1 MVIEISE
8 TLTRE
13 QALQIVPDGC
23 KVNWHNK
30 TLRWYAYT
38 ATNFYDPVAK
48 RSKEKRVTIGH
59 IDESGQFVYS
69 KHYLMTQKLH
79 ELQTGDGSHSQNTIE
94 ILSSQADKLVNDP
107 RKNPNRCIYKL
118 HHVLIISI
126 LASLSGL
133 TSAVGIADYW
143 RTHHEYLKSILPD
156 LPQQNISHDTVRR
169 LLCLLEP
176 TEILKVL
183 KSALDDFYQKLPQAV
198 ISMDGQMIKATRN
211 SAQDCDGRYVLN
223 FYDTD
228 CGLALFQELVGEK
241 KSEVSH
247 AKAIVKSLDLA
258 GCIVTADA
266 LHTKT
271 AFVKELC
278 RAKADYCLAV
288 KKNNKT
294 LYNEMADGFEFSKTI
309 TQTLEA
315 TVEKGHGRLETR
327 QIYLLPTTILSESTR
342 KQWQGLEEGTLVKCV
357 AERTQMSTGETST
370 DIRYFICSL
379 DFNHRYIGEQIK
391 RAVRRHWAV
400 ENELHY
406 VLDVDFQQDKT
417 QCKNMNY
424 LQNRTTLNKIG
435 FNYISQLRTLQEEET
450 GKSSDSVKR
459 MMIGL
464 NTPKTALEAIT
475 KILSQA
481 RLQNS

>member
-1 MVIEISE
+1 M
-8 TLTRE
+8 
-13 QALQIVPDGC
+13 
-23 KVNWHNK
+23 
-30 TLRWYAYT
+30 
-38 ATNFYDPVAK
+38 
-48 RSKEKRVTIGH
+48 
-59 IDESGQFVYS
+59 
-69 KHYLMTQKLH
+69 
-79 ELQTGDGSHSQNTIE
+79 
-94 ILSSQADKLVNDP
+94 
-107 RKNPNRCIYKL
+107 
-118 HHVLIISI
+118 
-126 LASLSGL
+126 
-133 TSAVGIADYW
+133 
-143 RTHHEYLKSILPD
+143 
-156 LPQQNISHDTVRR
+156 
-169 LLCLLEP
+169 LEP

-271 AFVKELC
+271 AFVRELC

-327 QIYLLPTTILSESTR
+327 QIYFLPTTILSESTR
-342 KQWQGLEEGTLVKCV
+342 
-357 AERTQMSTGETST
+357 
-370 DIRYFICSL
+370 
-379 DFNHRYIGEQIK
+379 
-391 RAVRRHWAV
+391 
-400 ENELHY
+400 
-406 VLDVDFQQDKT
+406 
-417 QCKNMNY
+417 
-424 LQNRTTLNKIG
+424 
-435 FNYISQLRTLQEEET
+435 
-450 GKSSDSVKR
+450 
-459 MMIGL
+459 
-464 NTPKTALEAIT
+464 
-475 KILSQA
+475 
-481 RLQNS
+481 